1 MGLTRLQVNTQTRS
15 PGHGTSPSLIEL
27 PPWQLLPII
36 LSATFMALF
45 DFFVVNV
52 AAPSMQH
59 DLGASTAAL
68 QLVVGG
74 YSFTYAAALI
84 TGGRLGDRFGYR
96 RLFVLGMAA
105 FVVASAACGLAQT
118 ADELIVARLCQG
130 LVAAAMVPQVL
141 ALITTLFPPAT
152 RHRALAWFGATIGL
166 GSIAGQILGG
176 VLLQADIFGLGWR
189 AIFLVNVPVGLVAL
203 TLAAR
208 LLPPTRSSA
217 QPQLDPIGVI
227 AITGSLAL
235 ALIPLT
241 IGREEGWPAWALAM
255 LVASLPAMVA
265 TGAYEGR
272 LARRNGQPLLHL
284 DLFRQRSFAGGLA
297 ISMAIYAYFGSFML
311 GLALFL
317 QAGLRFSA
325 LDAGLT
331 FAPVGVAFAA
341 TSLLMRPLI
350 ARHGLRVMAWGM
362 ALTTAGMLGLLLT
375 VHLSGSAVDGLRLV
389 PWLFLTGAGNGC
401 VMPSLIGVVL
411 VGVPAH
417 KAGGAAGTLTTGQ
430 QFAAATG
437 VAVLGEV
444 FFGVLGVHPNLD
456 RYLSA
461 MQDVFLLD
469 FGLLVVSLALLG
481 LLPRAAQPATSAAT
495 SAPKISTA
503 HFMAEPG
510 TAVSGMT
517 EDGAA

>member
-1 MGLTRLQVNTQTRS
+1 MRVQESTWARTSNQEQSPTRAERQYGR
-15 PGHGTSPSLIEL
+15 
-27 PPWQLLPII
+27 LLPII

-52 AAPSMQH
+52 AAPSMQR

-74 YSFTYAAALI
+74 YAFTYAAALI
-84 TGGRLGDRFGYR
+84 TGGRLGDRYGYR

-105 FVVASAACGLAQT
+105 FVLASAACGLAQT
-118 ADELIVARLCQG
+118 TNELIVARLCQG

-166 GSIAGQILGG
+166 GSIAGQVLGG
-176 VLLQADIFGLGWR
+176 VLLQADLFGLGWR

-208 LLPPTRSSA
+208 LLPPTRSA
-217 QPQLDPIGVI
+217 AHPRLDPVGVV
-227 AITGSLAL
+227 AISGSLAL
-235 ALIPLT
+235 ALVPLT
-241 IGREEGWPAWALAM
+241 IGRQEGWPAWSLAM
-255 LVASLPAMVA
+255 LGAALPALAA
-265 TGAYEGR
+265 TVGYEGY
-272 LARRNGQPLLHL
+272 LARRGGQPLLHL
-284 DLFRQRSFAGGLA
+284 ELFRQRSFAAGLA

-350 ARHGLRVMAWGM
+350 ARYGVRVMAWGM
-362 ALTTAGMLGLLLT
+362 ALTTTGMLGLLLT
-375 VHLSGSAVDGLRLV
+375 VHLSGSAIDGLRLI
-389 PWLFLTGAGNGC
+389 PWLFLTGIGNGC

-411 VGVPAH
+411 TGVPAQ

-430 QFAAATG
+430 QFAAAVG

-444 FFGVLGVHPNLD
+444 FFGVLGAHPTLD
-456 RYLSA
+456 RYLTA
-461 MQDVFLLD
+461 IQDVLLLD
-469 FGLLVVSLALLG
+469 SGLLVVSLALLG
-481 LLPRAAQPATSAAT
+481 LLPRAAQPAPSAAT
-495 SAPKISTA
+495 PLPMSPNAQA
-503 HFMAEPG
+503 LAQPG
-510 TAVSGMT
+510 TAMVSGVP
-517 EDGAA
+517 DSGAA

>member
-1 MGLTRLQVNTQTRS
+1 MDRQRWS
-15 PGHGTSPSLIEL
+15 
-27 PPWQLLPII
+27 LLPII

-74 YSFTYAAALI
+74 YAFTYAAALI
-84 TGGRLGDRFGYR
+84 TGGRLGDRYGYR
-96 RLFVLGMAA
+96 RLFVVGMAA

-118 ADELIVARLCQG
+118 TDELIVARLCQG

-141 ALITTLFPPAT
+141 ALITALFPPAM

-166 GSIAGQILGG
+166 GSIAGQVLGG
-176 VLLQADIFGLGWR
+176 VLLQADILGLGWR
-189 AIFLVNVPVGLVAL
+189 AIFLVNVPIGLVAL
-203 TLAAR
+203 SLAAR
-208 LLPPTRSSA
+208 LLPPIRSSA
-217 QPQLDPIGVI
+217 EPRLDPIGVV
-227 AITGSLAL
+227 AISGSLAL
-235 ALIPLT
+235 ALVPLT

-255 LVASLPAMVA
+255 LIASLPAMVA
-265 TGAYEGR
+265 TIGYEGR
-272 LARRNGQPLLHL
+272 LARSGGQPLLPL
-284 DLFRQRSFAGGLA
+284 ELFRQRSFSAGVA

-317 QAGLRFSA
+317 QSGLRLSA

-350 ARHGLRVMAWGM
+350 ARQGLRVMSWGM
-362 ALTTAGMLGLLLT
+362 ALTATGMLGLLTT
-375 VHLSGSAVDGLRLV
+375 VHLSGGAVDAFRLV

-401 VMPSLIGVVL
+401 VLPSLVGVVL
-411 VGVPAH
+411 TGVPAQ

-430 QFAAATG
+430 QFAAAIG
-437 VAVLGEV
+437 VAGLGEV
-444 FFGVLGVHPNLD
+444 FFSVLGGRPAFD
-456 RYLSA
+456 RYLTA
-461 MQDVFLLD
+461 IQDVFLLD
-469 FGLLVVSLALLG
+469 FGLLVVSIALLG
-481 LLPRAAQPATSAAT
+481 LLARAAQPATSLTTRISNAHAT
-495 SAPKISTA
+495 AESSTV
-503 HFMAEPG
+503 
-510 TAVSGMT
+510 VSRMT
-517 EDGAA
+517 DSGAA